1 MEVNNFDCLLITA
14 MNNVY
19 HPLDL
24 FYQIKWPE
32 HVTLATE
39 GDASLRLFV
48 SSIVKEENDRFPV

>member
-1 MEVNNFDCLLITA
+1 

-19 HPLDL
+19 RPLDL